1 MLNQWSDIFE
11 RNSINAGMSISMTK
25 ISKEEAIRAISET
38 VERED
43 SRYRII
49 CLTGK
54 NLKNLSTFIE
64 AKNLCSMF

>member
-38 VERED
+38 VEGMD

-49 CLTGK
+49 CLTDENK
-54 NLKNLSTFIE
+54 ELIRHS
-64 AKNLCSMF
+64 